1 MCGVGIE
8 IALSSRDKRREIQE
22 EAKPMTQAE
31 QALVDIKSYLGKI
44 TAEDAYANRIRV
56 WQEVIQFAKG
66 YDEEATAEAD
76 PSHTNQVAAFTD
88 SSRLWWNHSLSQWEA
103 E

>member
-1 MCGVGIE
+1 
-8 IALSSRDKRREIQE
+8 
-22 EAKPMTQAE
+22 MTQAE
-31 QALVDIKSYLGKI
+31 HALADIKCYLGHM
-44 TAEDAYANRIRV
+44 AGEDAYANRTRV
-56 WQEVIQFAKG
+56 WSEVIRFAKG

-76 PSHTNQVAAFTD
+76 PSHTNQVAVFTD

>member
-1 MCGVGIE
+1 
-8 IALSSRDKRREIQE
+8 
-22 EAKPMTQAE
+22 MTQAE
-31 QALVDIKSYLGKI
+31 QALADIKGYLGNM
-44 TAEDAYANRIRV
+44 TAEDAYVNRTRV
-56 WQEVIQFAKG
+56 WGEVIRFAEG

-76 PSHTNQVAAFTD
+76 PSHTNQVAVFTD